1 MPLFSLSGIFMLAT
15 TARGRMF
22 GAEEAGG
29 GRGEAEI
36 PLQRGAARGRGS
48 EAALAAA
55 LRQAAVSLETGRG
68 RARLLLGH
76 VGPAQSDQRLLQR
89 NLDSSS

>member
-29 GRGEAEI
+29 RRGEAEV

-55 LRQAAVSLETGRG
+55 LRQAAVALETGRG

-76 VGPAQSDQRLLQR
+76 VGPAESDQRFLQC

>member
-22 GAEEAGG
+22 GPEEAGG
-29 GRGEAEI
+29 GRGEAEV

-55 LRQAAVSLETGRG
+55 LRQAAVALEAGRG

-76 VGPAQSDQRLLQR
+76 VGPAESDQRLLQR
-89 NLDSSS
+89 NLDDNS

>member
-1 MPLFSLSGIFMLAT
+1 MLAT

-29 GRGEAEI
+29 RRGEAEV

-76 VGPAQSDQRLLQR
+76 VGPAESDQRFLQR

>member
-29 GRGEAEI
+29 GRGEAEV

-55 LRQAAVSLETGRG
+55 LRQAAVSLEAGRG

-76 VGPAQSDQRLLQR
+76 VGPAESDQRLLQR